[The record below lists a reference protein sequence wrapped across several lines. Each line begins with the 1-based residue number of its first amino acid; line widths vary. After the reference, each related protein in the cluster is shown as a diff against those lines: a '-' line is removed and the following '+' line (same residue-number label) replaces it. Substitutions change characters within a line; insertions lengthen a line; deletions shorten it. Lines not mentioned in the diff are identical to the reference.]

1 MPWPAR
7 RSKICSMIGVFTT
20 GAIGLGISPVSGKS
34 LVPLPAASAIAFIG
48 LSLTCSAK
56 HLSVF
61 YIPSRAC
68 EHSTPALPFGQVRRT
83 LEALYGMEDRGPR
96 RRTAR
101 ARERRRAD
109 RSHRKGRR
117 TRRPCHDPRRGY
129 ERAHKRRRHQGTHDP
144 ARDRKSVV

>member
-34 LVPLPAASAIAFIG
+34 LVPLPAARAIAFID
-48 LSLTCSAK
+48 LSLARSAG
-56 HLSVF
+56 HSWVL

-83 LEALYGMEDRGPR
+83 LEALHGMEDRGSR
-96 RRTAR
+96 RRPAR

-109 RSHRKGRR
+109 RSR
-117 TRRPCHDPRRGY
+117 
-129 ERAHKRRRHQGTHDP
+129 
-144 ARDRKSVV
+144 